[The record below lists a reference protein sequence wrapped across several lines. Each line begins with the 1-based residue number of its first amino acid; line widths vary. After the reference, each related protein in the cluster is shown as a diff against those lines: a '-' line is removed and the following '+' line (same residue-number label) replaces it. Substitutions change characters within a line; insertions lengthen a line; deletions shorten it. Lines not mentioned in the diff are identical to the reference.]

1 MRKAGFVGLALLLA
15 TAFGATSAGAQRPE
29 HDVGTAGPDAIDV
42 CGVPGMATA
51 RFNSLA
57 TELGDGSLFFRGS
70 VTVRFTADETGKV
83 ITIHSA
89 GPLRQQEIVDEDAG
103 TITFIGTGSGVPQLV
118 RAGSGGVLLRDA
130 GRIVNWVQ
138 VFEFDPV
145 TGEVGDRISN
155 DWDFLAGP
163 HPDLESDF
171 ERFCDVVEPYLLD
184 A

>member
-1 MRKAGFVGLALLLA
+1 MRKAFAGLALILA
-15 TAFGATSAGAQRPE
+15 TAFGATSANAQRPD
-29 HDVGTAGPDAIDV
+29 HDVGSSGPDPIEV
-42 CGVPGMATA
+42 CGVPGIATA

-83 ITIHSA
+83 ITIRSA

-103 TITFIGTGSGVPQLV
+103 TITFAGTTSGLPQLV
-118 RAGSGGVLLRDA
+118 RAGNGGVLMRDA
-130 GRIVNWVQ
+130 GHIVDWVQ

-163 HPDLESDF
+163 HPDLESGF
-171 ERFCDVVEPYLLD
+171 QAFCEVVEPYLLD